1 MTINLIAFDGD
12 GIGPE
17 IMNSTL
23 EVIEFLDDNLSL
35 DLNIEK
41 ELIGMK
47 SLKASGTTLP
57 EKVLLKAKKADGIIL
72 GPVDHNNYPIKS
84 KGGHNPSGV
93 FRIEL
98 DLYANIR
105 PAKNYNNV
113 QSLSKNMDLII
124 VRENTEGF
132 YADRNMVDGNG
143 EFSPV
148 EGVGLAFRKIT
159 KKASLRIAEEAFN
172 IANNI
177 SLSRDK
183 KIKVHAIHKANVMR
197 LTDGIFLDACR
208 QISSKYNDIQYEE
221 MLVDACAAHIIRDSS
236 QFDIIV
242 TTNMFGDILS
252 DLATELSGSLG
263 LAGSLN
269 ASQDQAMAQAQHGSA
284 TDIAGKNIANP
295 ISLILSAS
303 MLLNWLG
310 EKRNLENFILA
321 SSLINNSVIKLLETD
336 DNLTKDLG
344 GKASTQEIT
353 KKLINI
359 LNHSI

>member
-17 IMNSTL
+17 IMTSTL
-23 EVIEFLDDNLSL
+23 EVINHLNTKLSL
-35 DLNIEK
+35 DVNIEK
-41 ELIGMK
+41 ELIGIK
-47 SLKASGTTLP
+47 SLKALGTTLP
-57 EKVLLKAKKADGIIL
+57 KKALLKSKEADGIIL

-84 KGGHNPSGV
+84 EGGVNPSGV
-93 FRIEL
+93 LRIEL
-98 DLYANIR
+98 DLFANIR
-105 PAKNYNNV
+105 PAKNYNNI
-113 QSLSKNMDLII
+113 QSLSKKMDLII

-172 IANNI
+172 IAYKI

-208 QISSKYNDIQYEE
+208 QVSSKYSDIHYEE
-221 MLVDACAAHIIRDSS
+221 MLVDACAAHIVRDPS

-269 ASQDQAMAQAQHGSA
+269 SGENQAMAQAQHGSA
-284 TDIAGKNIANP
+284 NDIAEKNIANP

-310 EKRNLENFILA
+310 EKRKLENFILA
-321 SSLINNSVIKLLETD
+321 SSLINNSVIKLLAND
-336 DNLTKDLG
+336 KNLTKDLG
-344 GKASTQEIT
+344 GTASTQETT
-353 KKLINI
+353 KKLISI
-359 LNHSI
+359 LNHFI